1 MTRNVRLLDAV
12 KYYRGEVHQNYAW
25 LTLEDLLTDAQ
36 LEIFTRLYRRSD
48 KPARIISKE
57 PEFPLNV
64 NYYYQ
69 RDSKTGHG
77 ERSCQ
82 SSAIAMAI
90 DYINPNL
97 IDDDEDYLL
106 HVLCFGDTVSQL
118 SQKAALDAMSVK
130 NQFKMNGT
138 EKDLIELLDK
148 GYPVPI
154 GILHKGRFDAAYGGG
169 HWITLIGY
177 TETDFLAH
185 DPFGCLDLE
194 MGGYNKSGPED
205 GKNVAY
211 SRKHLMNRWLI
222 ASDSDGW
229 LWDLSKNEI
238 V

>member
-12 KYYRGEVHQNYAW
+12 KYYRGEVHQNHAW
-25 LTLEDLLTDAQ
+25 LKLEDLLTDAQ
-36 LEIFTRLYRRSD
+36 LEVFTRLYRRYE
-48 KPARIISKE
+48 KPSRANHNKI
-57 PEFPLNV
+57 EFPLNV
-64 NYYYQ
+64 RYFYQ

-118 SQKAALDAMSVK
+118 AQKEALDALNVK
-130 NQFKMNGT
+130 NQFKMNGS
-138 EKDLIELLDK
+138 EQDLIDLLDK
-148 GYPVPI
+148 GYPVPV
-154 GILHKGRFDAAYGGG
+154 GILHKGPFNAPQGGG

-177 TETDFLAH
+177 NDTDFLAH

-194 MGGYNKSGPED
+194 TGNYLSADPDD
-205 GKNVAY
+205 GINVAY
-211 SRKHLMNRWLI
+211 SRTHLMNRWLI
-222 ASDSDGW
+222 ADESDGW
-229 LWDLSKNEI
+229 LWDLSGNKI
-238 V
+238 A